1 MQTKPKSC
9 QTKAAPAVEFD
20 ASLAAQLT
28 AAAPTASLIATIAAQ
43 LSASAPQAAPDALV
57 RRAIELYKAAQRALE
72 TRPFKNWTLVAL
84 AAKEEADTNRVRI
97 PLRGKRFPMTWAQ
110 FVRGLLPTYKGRTG
124 EQAALYR
131 AWLRHELTLQR
142 YFDPAQGEV
151 PKDFAACAPTQDEVN
166 RVFGQHRKEGI
177 PTPAEYLDR
186 AARFLRW
193 FETEHHQALK
203 AIRAAAGRKGG
214 HVGKGRAKQPPEK
227 S

>member
-1 MQTKPKSC
+1 MQTKPKSRGV
-9 QTKAAPAVEFD
+9 TKPKSRQPSPGGAQRAAESPSPEV
-20 ASLAAQLT
+20 
-28 AAAPTASLIATIAAQ
+28 IATMAAQ

-57 RRAIELYKAAQRALE
+57 RRAIELYKAAQRALA
-72 TRPFKNWTLVAL
+72 TQPFKNWTLVAL
-84 AAKEEADTNRVRI
+84 AAKEEADKNRVRI

-110 FVRGLLPTYKGRTG
+110 FIRGLLPTYKGRTG
-124 EQAALYR
+124 EQAQHYKT
-131 AWLRHELTLQR
+131 WLRHELTLQR

-151 PKDFAACAPTQDEVN
+151 PKDFAACAPTQDEVD

-193 FETEHHQALK
+193 FKTERPQVLS
-203 AIRAAAGRKGG
+203 AIRAAAGRQGG
-214 HVGKGRAKQPPEK
+214 RPRKTPPKK

>member
-1 MQTKPKSC
+1 M
-9 QTKAAPAVEFD
+9 
-20 ASLAAQLT
+20 
-28 AAAPTASLIATIAAQ
+28 AAQ

-57 RRAIELYKAAQRALE
+57 RRAIELYKAAQRALA
-72 TRPFKNWTLVAL
+72 TQPFKNWTLVAL
-84 AAKEEADTNRVRI
+84 AAKEEADKNRVRI

-110 FVRGLLPTYKGRTG
+110 FIRGLLPTYKGRTG
-124 EQAALYR
+124 EQAQHYK

-151 PKDFAACAPTQDEVN
+151 PKDFAACAPTQDEVD

-193 FETEHHQALK
+193 FKTERPQVLS
-203 AIRAAAGRKGG
+203 AIRAAAGRQGG
-214 HVGKGRAKQPPEK
+214 RPRKTPPKK

>member
-1 MQTKPKSC
+1 MQTKPKSRGV
-9 QTKAAPAVEFD
+9 TKPKSRQPSPGGAQRAAESPSPEV
-20 ASLAAQLT
+20 
-28 AAAPTASLIATIAAQ
+28 IATMAAQ
-43 LSASAPQAAPDALV
+43 LSASAPQAAPDDLV
-57 RRAIELYKAAQRALE
+57 RRAIELYKAAQRALA
-72 TRPFKNWTLVAL
+72 TQPFKNWTLVAL
-84 AAKEEADTNRVRI
+84 AAKEEADKNRVRI

-110 FVRGLLPTYKGRTG
+110 FIRGLLPTYKGRTG
-124 EQAALYR
+124 EQAQHYKT
-131 AWLRHELTLQR
+131 WLRHELTLQR

-193 FETEHHQALK
+193 FKTERPQVLS
-203 AIRAAAGRKGG
+203 AIRAAAGRQGG
-214 HVGKGRAKQPPEK
+214 RPRKTPPKK